1 MGGWPRG
8 AYVFLGANFVM
19 WWLDL
24 NANCHEWHTNYKSYG
39 ANRSHGAY
47 RAGEDDESLWRLG
60 IVDIITGCAGDV
72 HPVKCSIRSNDAGYL
87 SSRGAGY
94 LLTWNLFHPSV
105 R

>member
-1 MGGWPRG
+1 MNGTQIISLMGPIGLMRLIGRERMMRVCGGW
-8 AYVFLGANFVM
+8 
-19 WWLDL
+19 
-24 NANCHEWHTNYKSYG
+24 
-39 ANRSHGAY
+39 
-47 RAGEDDESLWRLG
+47 G

-72 HPVKCSIRSNDAGYL
+72 HPVKYSIRSNDAGYL

>member
-47 RAGEDDESLWRLG
+47 RGWERMMRVCGGWG
-60 IVDIITGCAGDV
+60 
-72 HPVKCSIRSNDAGYL
+72 
-87 SSRGAGY
+87 
-94 LLTWNLFHPSV
+94 
-105 R
+105 